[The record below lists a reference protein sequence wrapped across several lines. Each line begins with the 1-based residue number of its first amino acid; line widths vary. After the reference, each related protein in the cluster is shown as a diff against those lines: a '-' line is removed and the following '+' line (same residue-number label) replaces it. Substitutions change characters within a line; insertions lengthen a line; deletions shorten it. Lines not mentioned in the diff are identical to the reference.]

1 MYMML
6 KHLHLTAIAIS
17 VVLFIIRFV
26 WLMRESPQLQ
36 KKWVKIVPHV
46 VDTVL
51 LASALAL
58 CVVISQYPFV
68 HAWVTEKVIGV
79 VCYILLGLLAM
90 KWARNNA
97 MRLVGFFGA
106 LSWLVFTA
114 KVAVMKQPMLFS

>member
-17 VVLFIIRFV
+17 VVLFILRFI

-36 KKWVKIVPHV
+36 KKWVKILPHV

-51 LASALAL
+51 LASALGL
-58 CVVISQYPFV
+58 CMVISQYPFV
-68 HAWVTEKVIGV
+68 NGWVTEKVIGL
-79 VCYILLGLLAM
+79 VCYILLGLVAF

-114 KVAVMKQPMLFS
+114 KVAITKQPLLFS